1 MSFPEKNKMIT
12 VRENEH
18 DIDSISRN
26 HECISRIAFQ
36 KRQVSLLNIQIE
48 IVIIIHSYYKNKNRF
63 FDFFSLWNVPVFLF
77 THYSVKG
84 LAIQLIIY
92 MTNLNVYYYYYY

>member
-1 MSFPEKNKMIT
+1 MIT

-26 HECISRIAFQ
+26 HEYISRIAFQ

-63 FDFFSLWNVPVFLF
+63 FDFFLSGTFLCSF
-77 THYSVKG
+77 
-84 LAIQLIIY
+84 LLITLSKDLPY
-92 MTNLNVYYYYYY
+92 N